1 MTLAEK
7 VKMNQFVG
15 AMKVCE
21 LCFVCLLDFF
31 LFRYDPRELD
41 VVLREVVV
49 MNARAEMYL
58 RFLEKR
64 IVVSSSL
71 YHLML
76 FIVLIS
82 LTLFKLHVM
91 QR

>member
-1 MTLAEK
+1 MISVL
-7 VKMNQFVG
+7 F
-15 AMKVCE
+15 
-21 LCFVCLLDFF
+21 DF

-64 IVVSSSL
+64 IIVSYLMHLIFL
-71 YHLML
+71 YVFTLCGL
-76 FIVLIS
+76 F
-82 LTLFKLHVM
+82 TTY
-91 QR
+91 

>member
-1 MTLAEK
+1 MISVL
-7 VKMNQFVG
+7 F
-15 AMKVCE
+15 
-21 LCFVCLLDFF
+21 DF

-64 IVVSSSL
+64 IIVS
-71 YHLML
+71 HLTH
-76 FIVLIS
+76 LIFFYVFA
-82 LTLFKLHVM
+82 LCIFFTTY
-91 QR
+91 